1 MGAYEAG
8 VKRWEHN
15 TYVKTKEEPNIYS
28 AYAES
33 IMGFTSQYLNGNA
46 KHFDNHAVV
55 FISGLYKTGGDSHFF
70 NLHIFVY
77 GSYVLYQY
85 SKFYTLFMIFM

>member
-33 IMGFTSQYLNGNA
+33 IMDFTSQYLNGNA
-46 KHFDNHAVV
+46 KHFDNHVVV
-55 FISGLYKTGGDSHFF
+55 FISGLYKTGGDSHFST
-70 NLHIFVY
+70 Y
-77 GSYVLYQY
+77 TYSYTALMY
-85 SKFYTLFMIFM
+85 SINTVSFIPCS